1 MFVRTHAPHDRVHQA
16 RAAVDQHGP
25 GGTIAAHATGHQRGV
40 DFIRRRDNHGVGG
53 GGSLQHI
60 QPVIYI
66 NTEDYT
72 KFARK
77 TFAEEKGLIERLGMA
92 AKN

>member
-1 MFVRTHAPHDRVHQA
+1 MFVRTHATHDRVPQPPV
-16 RAAVDQHGP
+16 AVDQHGR

-40 DFIRRRDNHGVGG
+40 VFIRRRDSHGVGE

-60 QPVIYI
+60 QPVIYM

-77 TFAEEKGLIERLGMA
+77 TFAEEKGLIERRGMA